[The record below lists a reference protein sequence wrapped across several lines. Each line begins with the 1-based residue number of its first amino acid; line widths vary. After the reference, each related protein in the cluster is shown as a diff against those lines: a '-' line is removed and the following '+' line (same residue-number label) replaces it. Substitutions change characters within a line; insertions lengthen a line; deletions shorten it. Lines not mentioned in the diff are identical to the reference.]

1 MAGFVKDVIPRA
13 EALDFTARE
22 LNFPWDVNS
31 VQASLADAFGYRLS
45 RDIYCGEPYPPYARS
60 LRDGYAVQSPD
71 VSAATTGAPAFLKK
85 SGEVAMGEIP
95 QIPVVSGCAVS
106 IPTGAALPKGADSV
120 VMLEDTAVA
129 GEWIEV
135 RRGVQSGE
143 NIVWAGEEISK
154 GQRVLSRGD
163 IVDFRAAGVL
173 SALGITAVPV
183 FAPRISILSTGDEI
197 MPVEVEA
204 LPPGAIRD
212 ANGYAVKSLLQR
224 YGFASDYRGIVSDD
238 GAVFEK
244 KVHDELAACDVLVL
258 SGGSSVG
265 ARDHSS
271 RVLERLAT
279 PGLLVRGINIVP
291 GKPTLAAGCLEEK
304 KLVLSLPGHP
314 LSCAAV
320 SFVFLIPLLLAMINA
335 ENRGVGME
343 LKLELAKDIHARTGS
358 EEFIPCRVEKD
369 GRVFPLPAKS
379 GYISALAATDG
390 FIRVPENMETLRAG
404 ENAEVWTW

>member
-1 MAGFVKDVIPRA
+1 MAGFVKDVIPRT
-13 EALDFTARE
+13 EALDFAARE
-22 LNFPWDVNS
+22 LNFPWDVNTR
-31 VQASLADAFGYRLS
+31 QTSLTDAFGYRLS
-45 RDIYCGEPYPPYARS
+45 RDICCGEPYPPYARS
-60 LRDGYAVQSPD
+60 LRDGYAVQSSD
-71 VSAATTGAPAFLKK
+71 VSAATTGTPAFLKK

-95 QIPVVSGCAVS
+95 HISVASGCAVS

-120 VMLEDTAVA
+120 VMLEDTAAA

-143 NIVWAGEEISK
+143 NIVWAGEEMSP

-173 SALGITAVPV
+173 SALGVASVPV
-183 FAPRISILSTGDEI
+183 FAPRVSILSTGDEI
-197 MPVEVEA
+197 MPVEIKE

-224 YGFASDYRGIVSDD
+224 YGFASGYRGIVSDD
-238 GAVFEK
+238 GTVFEK
-244 KVHDELAACDVLVL
+244 KVHDELAACDVLIL

-265 ARDHSS
+265 VRDHSS
-271 RVLERLAT
+271 RVLEGLAA

-291 GKPTLAAGCLEEK
+291 GKPTLVAGCLKER

-320 SFVFLIPLLLAMINA
+320 SFVFLIPLLLKMINA
-335 ENRGVGME
+335 GNRGVGMK
-343 LKLELAKDIHARTGS
+343 LKLELAKDIHARTGP
-358 EEFIPCRVEKD
+358 EEFIPCRVETD

-390 FIRVPENMETLRAG
+390 FIRMPENMETLRAG
-404 ENAEVWTW
+404 EEAEVWTW

>member
-13 EALDFTARE
+13 AALDFAARE
-22 LNFPWDVNS
+22 LNFPWDINIR
-31 VQASLADAFGYRLS
+31 QTSLADAFGYRLS

-60 LRDGYAVQSPD
+60 LRDGYAVQSSD
-71 VSAATTGAPAFLKK
+71 VSAATTGTPAFLKK

-95 QIPVVSGCAVS
+95 QMPVVSGCAVS

-120 VMLEDTAVA
+120 VMLEDTAAA
-129 GEWIEV
+129 GEWIEI

-154 GQRVLSRGD
+154 GQKVLSRGD

-197 MPVEVEA
+197 MPVEVKD

-212 ANGYAVKSLLQR
+212 VNGYAVKSLLQR

-244 KVHDELAACDVLVL
+244 RVHDELAACDVLVL

-271 RVLERLAT
+271 RVLERLAA
-279 PGLLVRGINIVP
+279 PGLLVRGINLVP

-320 SFVFLIPLLLAMINA
+320 SFVFLIPLLLAMINS

-343 LKLELAKDIHARTGS
+343 LKLELAKDIHARTGP